1 MEKLSRQIQDN
12 DQECAGMT
20 ELIKEKE
27 DRITDLDVQ
36 LVGARIETQ
45 HLKEEAEKQE
55 EEVKK
60 LKKEIKEVEESLR
73 NQLKEE
79 EDPIRRLQEGMLT
92 KLLTWRR
99 GKSV

>member
-1 MEKLSRQIQDN
+1 MEKLSRQIQDK

-36 LVGARIETQ
+36 LVGAQIETQ

-60 LKKEIKEVEESLR
+60 LKKEIQEGLLKNLSLILMGR
-73 NQLKEE
+73 QLRQSRREQLK
-79 EDPIRRLQEGMLT
+79 D
-92 KLLTWRR
+92 
-99 GKSV
+99 